1 MSAPTSPIIAKSVQ
15 KEITAE
21 AKREQK
27 AFQHMVKDLEH
38 LEKKDNKAH
47 KHVDKMAK
55 ALNKNEQKEQK
66 TMQKMHKATEIH
78 EDTKLKTTHLHRELQ
93 ASKQEEDKIRSRLK
107 EKKLEVENAMLEKES
122 NEQARLRRLD
132 EAKRQPEP
140 TTSDNAP
147 VNVVQQPTEPRPT
160 QLQ

>member
-93 ASKQEEDKIRSRLK
+93 VSEH
-107 EKKLEVENAMLEKES
+107 
-122 NEQARLRRLD
+122 
-132 EAKRQPEP
+132 
-140 TTSDNAP
+140 P
-147 VNVVQQPTEPRPT
+147 VNMVSVA
-160 QLQ
+160 QLQIGFETRGGQNSLATKGEEARG